1 MKEIIPYTT
10 VDEALIDLDN
20 GGRFYNI
27 FTKAEDG
34 TISPAELGKV
44 AGIFNEKQ
52 KMILFLE
59 LSLSKLDANSKEEV
73 ISKLD
78 EVLLAAYQKY
88 VPRQIANFANSDAL
102 TISSGIK
109 VTGIPELKESK
120 EYFSGMI
127 LVPVGKVFVPIPISD
142 MYHVY
147 EIKDEQSAEKII
159 IAHGKGSTKL
169 PENRI
174 TIAGVLKALEQKK
187 ETKIE
192 ADRFLEINYYLSMG

>member
-1 MKEIIPYTT
+1 MKQIIPYTT

-44 AGIFNEKQ
+44 AGVFNEKQ

-59 LSLSKLDANSKEEV
+59 LSLSRLDTLSREEV

-78 EVLLAAYQKY
+78 DALLAAYQQY
-88 VPRQIANFANSDAL
+88 VPRQIASSENNDGY
-102 TISSGIK
+102 TISSGIT
-109 VTGIPELKESK
+109 VTGVPELKESK

-127 LVPVGKVFVPIPISD
+127 LVPVGKAFVPIPISD

-147 EIKDEQSAEKII
+147 EIKDEQSDEKII
-159 IAHGKGSTKL
+159 IAHGKGSEKL
-169 PENRI
+169 PENRV
-174 TIAGVLKALEQKK
+174 TIAGVLKELKPKK
-187 ETKIE
+187 DNDID
-192 ADRFLEINYYLSMG
+192 AAQFLEINYFLNLV